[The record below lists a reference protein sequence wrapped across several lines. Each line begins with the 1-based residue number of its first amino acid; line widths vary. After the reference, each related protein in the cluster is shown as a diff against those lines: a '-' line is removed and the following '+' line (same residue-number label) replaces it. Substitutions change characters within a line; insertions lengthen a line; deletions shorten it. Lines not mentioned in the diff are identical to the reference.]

1 MLGLTSYQEALRAIG
16 ALLGSDR
23 PLSLL
28 EQVDRASVEITTSSA
43 RRTLSAA
50 ELEELVLSDAA
61 RRGDQ
66 RPAGTVSDLLRAV
79 GRALDELNA
88 TNVTLQL
95 AHDTLNVRF
104 RDPHQ
109 ADHELTYA
117 GDELEALTR
126 AAAARRNGQPL
137 RRVLILHASAAAAAA
152 IVEVLVAEFA
162 VQALPMLYARAVAAA
177 AEPPD
182 LVLAH
187 AAADLDPTLDA
198 ITELRAGTRTRTV
211 PLLLLAQSGMP
222 LANLT
227 RAVGDGA
234 ADDLLEEPVQP
245 AQLRARVR
253 TWMLRKPVGTG

>member
-1 MLGLTSYQEALRAIG
+1 MLGLTSYQEALRALG
-16 ALLGSDR
+16 SLLGTER
-23 PLSLL
+23 PLCLL
-28 EQVDRASVEITTSSA
+28 EQVDRAAVEIVTDAA
-43 RRTLSAA
+43 RRDISAP
-50 ELEELVLSDAA
+50 ELEELVLTDAA

-88 TNVTLQL
+88 IDVTLQL
-95 AHDTLNVRF
+95 ALDTLTVRF
-104 RDPHQ
+104 RDQHQ

-137 RRVLILHASAAAAAA
+137 RRVLILHSSSVAAAPV
-152 IVEVLVAEFA
+152 IEVLIAEFA
-162 VQALPMLYARAVAAA
+162 VQALPTLYARAVAAA

-182 LVLAH
+182 LIVAH
-187 AAADLDPTLDA
+187 GGPDLEPTIAAIGA
-198 ITELRAGTRTRTV
+198 LRAGQRTRSV
-211 PLLLLAQSGMP
+211 PLVVLARPGLAQAS
-222 LANLT
+222 LSQ
-227 RAVGDGA
+227 AVAEG

-253 TWMLRKPVGTG
+253 TWMLRKPVATS